1 MAIDKVV
8 CCENNHR
15 FRLGICGEGY
25 RDCPECNHLLKEVH
39 ADVTK
44 GEPFTLQYLW
54 QVFTKKKEP
63 KSSARNLS
71 IDVAMN
77 TDNLQ
82 LKLRAIAKHTEALAD
97 ELDAIDNAWQCDC
110 GSTEFVDFYSDSK
123 VIRRECEKCS
133 EQYAMNDDGLPTRLE
148 GSD

>member
-1 MAIDKVV
+1 MYIDKQSSTIKPDRPVTEKRPTDKVV

-15 FRLGICGEGY
+15 FRLGVAGEGY
-25 RDCPECNHLLKEVH
+25 RYCPECNQLLKEVP

-44 GEPFTLQYLW
+44 GEPFTLQYLY
-54 QVFTKKKEP
+54 QAFIKKKEP
-63 KSSARNLS
+63 KRSARNLS
-71 IDVAMN
+71 IDVAIN

-97 ELDAIDNAWQCDC
+97 ELDMID
-110 GSTEFVDFYSDSK
+110 
-123 VIRRECEKCS
+123 
-133 EQYAMNDDGLPTRLE
+133 AMNDDELPTRLE